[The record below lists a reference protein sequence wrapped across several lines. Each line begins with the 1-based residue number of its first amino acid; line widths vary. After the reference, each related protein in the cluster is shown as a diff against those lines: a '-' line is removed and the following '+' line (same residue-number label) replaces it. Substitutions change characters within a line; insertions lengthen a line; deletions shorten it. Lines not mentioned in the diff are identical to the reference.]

1 MSSTPA
7 KKPLYKDLT
16 FQVVAAMFLGIAF
29 GFLAPELAA
38 SFKILGD
45 IFLKLIKT
53 AVAPLVFFTVVHGI
67 ASAGDIK
74 RVGKVGLRALIYFEV
89 VSTIALAIGLLWGNL
104 LQIGSGMHDAH
115 PSSAA
120 AAAASAAVV
129 KGMHPPRPW
138 TLSTAS
144 FRTISSVP
152 SPVAS
157 CCKCW

>member
-1 MSSTPA
+1 MSSSS
-7 KKPLYKDLT
+7 KKSFYRDLT
-16 FQVVAAMFLGIAF
+16 FQVVAAMLLGIAF
-29 GFLAPELAA
+29 GFIAPELAA
-38 SFKILGD
+38 KFKILGD

-115 PSSAA
+115 GCRIGSGGRQRACT
-120 AAAASAAVV
+120 
-129 KGMHPPRPW
+129 GFDDGFHLRN
-138 TLSTAS
+138 LSG
-144 FRTISSVP
+144 
-152 SPVAS
+152 
-157 CCKCW
+157 